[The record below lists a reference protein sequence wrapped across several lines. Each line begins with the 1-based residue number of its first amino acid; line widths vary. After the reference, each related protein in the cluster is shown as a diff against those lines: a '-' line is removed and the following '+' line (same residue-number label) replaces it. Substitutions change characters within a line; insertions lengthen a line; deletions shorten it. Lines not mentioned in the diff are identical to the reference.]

1 METFITVLVTI
12 LFGGTPIF
20 LGIQNVKQEDE
31 IKKLNNEI
39 NRLKSEK
46 ESLMENIRTLC
57 SQRDKNPCKKNLHD
71 MFNKN

>member
-1 METFITVLVTI
+1 METFITVLLISLFFLPTI
-12 LFGGTPIF
+12 LLVVQNTRQKIE
-20 LGIQNVKQEDE
+20 IQ
-31 IKKLNNEI
+31 KLNKRI
-39 NRLKSEK
+39 NRLMAEK